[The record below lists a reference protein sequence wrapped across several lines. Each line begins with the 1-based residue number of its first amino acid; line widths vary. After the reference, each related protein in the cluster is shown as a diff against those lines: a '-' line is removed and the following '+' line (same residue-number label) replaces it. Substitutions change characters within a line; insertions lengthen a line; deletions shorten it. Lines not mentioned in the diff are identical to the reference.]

1 MHPPGIEPGFPT
13 SQAGVLSVGLW
24 VPENV
29 FYHERLLWLSEAYVL
44 SYTIGMDTNQ
54 ATQPE
59 ENTQDT
65 NATAEH
71 FANAQRRVD
80 EERRRERNEEK
91 MLISWTAPS
100 RPYRKRDKEFY
111 TTIGIIVF
119 LVSLILFFAGQFL
132 FIAVVVSLAF
142 VAYVLATVPPD
153 NVHNAITTFGI
164 HTGSGLFYWEELGRF
179 WFTEANK
186 TKMLHVETARAFPG
200 VLMLLLDTVDQEEL
214 KKIMVKYAIFEKPKD
229 TWLDNA
235 GKWLQEKFPLEKE

>member
-24 VPENV
+24 VPEKV
-29 FYHERLLWLSEAYVL
+29 FYHETMTWLSQTGIL
-44 SYTIGMDTNQ
+44 RYTIDMDTNQ
-54 ATQPE
+54 ASSTPQNAAQPE
-59 ENTQDT
+59 V
-65 NATAEH
+65 TAEH
-71 FANAQRRVD
+71 FANAQRQVD

-91 MLISWTAPS
+91 ILIAWDAPS

-142 VAYVLATVPPD
+142 VAYVLNTVPPD
-153 NVHNAITTFGI
+153 HVHNTVTTFGI
-164 HTGSGLFYWEELGRF
+164 HTGDGLFYWEELGRF
-179 WFTEANK
+179 WFSDSNK
-186 TKMLHVETARAFPG
+186 SRLLHIETARAFPG
-200 VLMLLLDTVDQEEL
+200 VLILLLENVNEEDL
-214 KKIMVKYAIFEKPKD
+214 KKIMIKYTVFEKPKA

>member
-1 MHPPGIEPGFPT
+1 MDQEQNP
-13 SQAGVLSVGLW
+13 SVA
-24 VPENV
+24 P
-29 FYHERLLWLSEAYVL
+29 
-44 SYTIGMDTNQ
+44 
-54 ATQPE
+54 QPE
-59 ENTQDT
+59 TTPD
-65 NATAEH
+65 TAEH

-91 MLISWTAPS
+91 VLLAWEAPS

-142 VAYVLATVPPD
+142 VAYVLNTVPPEKI
-153 NVHNAITTFGI
+153 HNSITTFGI
-164 HTGSGLFYWEELGRF
+164 HTGDSLFYWEELGRF
-179 WFTEANK
+179 WFSEPKGAHL
-186 TKMLHVETARAFPG
+186 LHVETARAFPG
-200 VLMLLLDTVDQEEL
+200 VLILLLENVDKDEL
-214 KKIMVKYAIFEKPKD
+214 KKIMIKYTVFEKPKA

>member
-1 MHPPGIEPGFPT
+1 
-13 SQAGVLSVGLW
+13 
-24 VPENV
+24 
-29 FYHERLLWLSEAYVL
+29 
-44 SYTIGMDTNQ
+44 MDTNQ
-54 ATQPE
+54 APQPTSE
-59 ENTQDT
+59 PQET

-91 MLISWTAPS
+91 VLITWEAPS
-100 RPYRKRDKEFY
+100 RPYRKRDREFY

-142 VAYVLATVPPD
+142 VAYVLNTVPPD
-153 NVHNAITTFGI
+153 RVHNAITTFGI
-164 HTGSGLFYWEELGRF
+164 HTGDGLFYWEELGRF
-179 WFTEANK
+179 WFTENNK

-200 VLMLLLDTVDQEEL
+200 VLILLLDTVDQEEL
-214 KKIMVKYAIFEKPKD
+214 KKIMIKYTVFEKPKA